1 MQTLL
6 QASRYSVNEI
16 DSESIAQNALL
27 KPNLDNEIIEAEV
40 IDELLES
47 EQRKLLS
54 YIKENTPLK
63 LLEHKKELKTRD
75 I

>member
-54 YIKENTPLK
+54 LYQRKHAFK
-63 LLEHKKELKTRD
+63 AFRA
-75 I
+75 

>member
-16 DSESIAQNALL
+16 DGESIAQNALL